1 MLSLGAG
8 SSCDI
13 CFEIFGQDLK
23 APCSIACGHVFCI
36 ECIAQLTTRLC
47 PLCRSE
53 FDEDS
58 CIRLHIDMD
67 NTPTPSDPTSGKC
80 SLDDIAKARR
90 FAEAYASITDQGTT
104 ESRLR
109 QVILDGR
116 QFLASQPKHLFRDL
130 RVTHRLIAYLCEVKA
145 TLRTQNHAVETLNE
159 QIKQLTTEK
168 EGLTNQLAELESL
181 RNYEKET
188 ALAVETSLRSHCDN
202 AVKLYHGMIEMF
214 NKVVTQNAELLS
226 QSAAASTSASTPLT
240 DPPASS
246 IFNILPPVDA
256 QALKGIAIQ
265 DPKSSFLI
273 SPLPQF
279 TGALPSI
286 LDGFTPLPEL
296 TEDAEEEDE
305 KSDEEDEVSTPDSAQ
320 HQRSFQAVQETKP
333 SPSARSSADTLPP
346 LRSEMSLPEPSGLS
360 RSAPYLD
367 HRRARSRSNPSP
379 IASCS
384 HSPSSSNST
393 PPMSSPQH
401 LSSYQPSSSRY
412 ISGSSSH
419 DARSSSPRGGVQAQD
434 GEVLRTR
441 LYDILRATPTS
452 TSLPTMPSSHFPA
465 SLTNRDRGAEPSSPP
480 HRQRSREREGRG
492 SPPSRAGPSS
502 ASRVAGPSSSTD
514 SVSHLL
520 ASHPQQT
527 PHKPPSSTS
536 PNPLAGLRYTTAS
549 AEAKKLE
556 EERRKKIKEEKYAL
570 EQERQAAEA
579 AEREREAYRPK
590 VSSTSASTSAS
601 QAARWDAT
609 SNTYSTPVP
618 PSNAGASFPGSTS
631 LKRGSSTNNG
641 LYGRS
646 TSGFP
651 PPQPPP
657 EYASAQQ
664 PRYSG
669 SSNSKSRPTV
679 LPSNPAGIY
688 T

>member
-67 NTPTPSDPTSGKC
+67 NTPTPSDPASGKC

-168 EGLTNQLAELESL
+168 EELTNQLAELESL

-202 AVKLYHGMIEMF
+202 AF
-214 NKVVTQNAELLS
+214 NKVMTQNAELLS
-226 QSAAASTSASTPLT
+226 QSAAASTSASTSLT

-320 HQRSFQAVQETKP
+320 HQRIFQAAQETKP
-333 SPSARSSADTLPP
+333 SPSARTSADTLPP

-379 IASCS
+379 MASCS
-384 HSPSSSNST
+384 HSPSSSNNT

-412 ISGSSSH
+412 SSGSSSR
-419 DARSSSPRGGVQAQD
+419 DARTSSPRGVQAQD
-434 GEVLRTR
+434 SEVLRTR
-441 LYDILRATPTS
+441 LHDILRATPTS
-452 TSLPTMPSSHFPA
+452 TSLPTMSSGHFPA
-465 SLTNRDRGAEPSSPP
+465 SLTNRDRGAEPPSPP
-480 HRQRSREREGRG
+480 DRQRSRERESRG

-520 ASHPQQT
+520 ASHPQPT

-536 PNPLAGLRYTTAS
+536 PNPLVGLRYTTAS

-556 EERRKKIKEEKYAL
+556 EERRKKLKEERYTL
-570 EQERQAAEA
+570 EQERLAAEA
-579 AEREREAYRPK
+579 TERERDAYRSK
-590 VSSTSASTSAS
+590 VPSTSASTSAS

-609 SNTYSTPVP
+609 SNAYSTPVP
-618 PSNAGASFPGSTS
+618 SSNAGASFPGSAS

-641 LYGRS
+641 TYGRS
-646 TSGFP
+646 ASGFP

-679 LPSNPAGIY
+679 LPSNPTGIY